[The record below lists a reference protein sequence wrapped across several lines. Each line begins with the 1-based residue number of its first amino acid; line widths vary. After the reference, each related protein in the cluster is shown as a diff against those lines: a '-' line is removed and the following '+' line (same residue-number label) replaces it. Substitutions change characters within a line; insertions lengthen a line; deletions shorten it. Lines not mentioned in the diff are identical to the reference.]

1 MIPKLLPLSYKP
13 KTNKFINDIFYIIL
27 MKNKFCDLNSL
38 RNESDVEQFFVI
50 KLLEDLGYSDKNII
64 TKGKL
69 KEYKVGKGKKKKSY
83 IPDYVVCLDSKGNRP
98 VLVIDAKHPEQNC
111 LEGVEDSQLYTSI
124 LRRGLKK
131 PKPEQYCI
139 GTNGK
144 GFIVKEYE
152 SNDIKIELQ
161 FEDFNDN
168 KKEYKELK
176 KLLSKDKIEEF
187 YKSRQKFEEEFKFEK
202 PPRKEVNGIFRACHN
217 LIWKKEKKK
226 PTEAFYEF
234 SKLFFVKLYYDRQ
247 LNNLLKE
254 KEKNGEEKKLEPK
267 EVIFSVKWIEE
278 QEPVEKNPVNTI
290 LFKNLRNELERQIR
304 EEKKKRI
311 LKPNEQLRLEVSTI
325 KEVVRYL
332 EHLNL
337 FGIDEELNGRMF
349 EQFLS
354 ATIRGKDLGQFFTP
368 RTVVKFMTKMADI
381 QVKDNN
387 IDNVLD
393 AFCGSGGFLVEAMAQ
408 TFNIV
413 NKKGSKTDIEIQKIK
428 DDIVGNHLWGIDAD
442 KGELLPISKVARMNM
457 YLHGDGSNRIYWLPD
472 SLDKEIIIET
482 TDEEMKREAEELKGL
497 LEEGMKFDVI
507 LTNPPFSM
515 KYEKKDK
522 AEKRILEQYEISK
535 NKGKLMTS
543 LNSNVLSI
551 ERYTDLLKP
560 HGKYLTIIDESVLN
574 TQTASKFRNFIK
586 KHFIIRAVISLP
598 RNTFVNQDTNVKTS
612 ILYLIK
618 KERED
623 EEQPDVFMAISNDVG
638 HSDSGKEDLRKLDLY
653 YEKDDNEKI
662 INQDIKKTILDAYW
676 EFIGK

>member
-1 MIPKLLPLSYKP
+1 
-13 KTNKFINDIFYIIL
+13 
-27 MKNKFCDLNSL
+27 MKNKFCKKEVL
-38 RNESDVEQFFVI
+38 RNESDVEQFFLI
-50 KLLEDLGYSDKNII
+50 RLINDIGYDDKNII
-64 TKGKL
+64 TKAKL
-69 KEYKVGKGKKKKSY
+69 KEYKIGKGKKKKSY
-83 IPDYVVCLDSKGNRP
+83 IPDYVVCLDTKGNKP
-98 VLVIDAKHPEQNC
+98 VLVIDAKHPDQNS
-111 LEGVEDSQLYTSI
+111 LDGVEDAQLYTSI

-139 GTNGK
+139 GSNGNE
-144 GFIVKEYE
+144 FVVKEYE
-152 SNDIKIELQ
+152 SDEIKLKLN
-161 FEDFNDN
+161 FEDFTEDN
-168 KKEYKELK
+168 SKYKKLK
-176 KLLSKDKIEEF
+176 DLLSKEKIEEF
-187 YKSRQKFEEEFKFEK
+187 YKSGQKFEEEFEFIR

-247 LNNLLKE
+247 LNKVFKE
-254 KEKNGEEKKLEPK
+254 KGKIEPK
-267 EVIFSVKWIEE
+267 DVIFSVRWIEE
-278 QEPVEKNPVNTI
+278 QEAVEKNPVNTI

-311 LKPNEQLRLEVSTI
+311 LKVEEQLRLEPSTI

-368 RTVVKFMTKMADI
+368 RAVVKFMTKMADLQI
-381 QVKDNN
+381 SNSH

-408 TFNIV
+408 TFEKV
-413 NKKGSKTDIEIQKIK
+413 NNMRSKSDIEKQKLK

-472 SLDKEIIIET
+472 SLDKEIVIET
-482 TDEEMKREAEELKGL
+482 TDEEMKREADELKKQIEDGL
-497 LEEGMKFDVI
+497 KFDVI

-522 AEKRILEQYEISK
+522 SEKRILEQYEISK
-535 NKGKLMTS
+535 TKGKLMAS

-560 HGKYLTIIDESVLN
+560 HGKYLTVIDESVLN
-574 TQTASKFRNFIK
+574 TQTAKKFRNFIK

-618 KERED
+618 KEKE
-623 EEQPDVFMAISNDVG
+623 EEQQPDIFMAISENVG
-638 HSDSGKEDLRKLDLY
+638 HTDAGKEDLSKLDLY
-653 YEKDDNEKI
+653 YEYDDEGNKINKDI
-662 INQDIKKTILDAYW
+662 RKTILDAYFD
-676 EFIGK
+676 FIKNG

>member
-1 MIPKLLPLSYKP
+1 
-13 KTNKFINDIFYIIL
+13 

-69 KEYKVGKGKKKKSY
+69 KEYKIGKGRKKKNY
-83 IPDYVVCLDSKGNRP
+83 IPDYVVCLDRQNNKP
-98 VLVIDAKHPEQNC
+98 VLVIDAKHPEQNS
-111 LEGVEDSQLYTSI
+111 LDGVEDAQLYTSI
-124 LRRGLKK
+124 LRRSLNK

-144 GFIVKEYE
+144 EFIVKEYE
-152 SNDIKIELQ
+152 SDDVKIKLD
-161 FEDFNDN
+161 FADFNDSQL
-168 KKEYKELK
+168 KYK
-176 KLLSKDKIEEF
+176 KLKEILSKKSIEEF
-187 YKSRQKFEEEFKFEK
+187 YKAGQKFEEEFKFER
-202 PPRKEVNGIFRACHN
+202 PLRKEVNGIFRACHN

-247 LNNLLKE
+247 LNKLFKE
-254 KEKNGEEKKLEPK
+254 KGKLEPK
-267 EVIFSVKWIEE
+267 DVFFSVRWIEE
-278 QEPVEKNPVNTI
+278 QETVEKNPVNTI

-304 EEKKKRI
+304 EDKKKRI
-311 LKPNEQLRLEVSTI
+311 LKSDEQLRLEPATI
-325 KEVVRYL
+325 KEAVRYL
-332 EHLNL
+332 QHLNL

-368 RTVVKFMTKMADI
+368 RSVVKFMTKMADI
-381 QVKDNN
+381 QVKDNH
-387 IDNVLD
+387 IDNILD

-408 TFNIV
+408 TFEMV
-413 NKKGSKTDIEIQKIK
+413 NKMRSKSDIERQEIK
-428 DDIVGNHLWGIDAD
+428 DRIVGNHLWGIDAD

-482 TDEEMKREAEELKGL
+482 NDEELKREAEELKKFIESGI
-497 LEEGMKFDVI
+497 KFDVI

-522 AEKRILEQYEISK
+522 SEKRILEQYEIAK
-535 NKGKLMTS
+535 NKGQLMAS

-551 ERYTDLLKP
+551 ERYIDLLKP

-574 TQTASKFRNFIK
+574 TQTAKKFRDFIK

-598 RNTFVNQDTNVKTS
+598 RNTFVNADTNVKTS
-612 ILYLIK
+612 VLYLIK
-618 KERED
+618 KTKSE
-623 EEQPDVFMAISNDVG
+623 EEQPDIFMAISENVG
-638 HSDSGKEDLRKLDLY
+638 HNDAGKEDLSKLDLY
-653 YEKDDNEKI
+653 YEKDDNGEI
-662 INQDIKKTILDAYW
+662 INKVIKKTILNAYFD
-676 EFIGK
+676 FIKND

>member
-1 MIPKLLPLSYKP
+1 ME
-13 KTNKFINDIFYIIL
+13 
-27 MKNKFCDLNSL
+27 NKFCKKEVLK
-38 RNESDVEQFFVI
+38 NESDVEQFFLI
-50 KLLEDLGYSDKNII
+50 RLLQDLGYSDKNII

-69 KEYKVGKGKKKKSY
+69 KDYKVGKGKKKKSY
-83 IPDYVVCLDSKGNRP
+83 IPDYAVCLDAKGNKP

-111 LEGVEDSQLYTSI
+111 LDGVEDAQLYTSI

-144 GFIVKEYE
+144 EFIVKEYE
-152 SNDIKIELQ
+152 SDEIKIKLK
-161 FEDFNDN
+161 FEDFKDN
-168 KKEYKELK
+168 NEEYKKLK
-176 KLLSKDKIEEF
+176 NLLSKKSIEKF
-187 YKSRQKFEEEFKFEK
+187 YKSGQKFEEEFKFER
-202 PPRKEVNGIFRACHN
+202 PQRKEVNGIFRACHN

-234 SKLFFVKLYYDRQ
+234 SKLFFVKLYYDKQ

-254 KEKNGEEKKLEPK
+254 KRKNNEEEKLEPK
-267 EVIFSVKWIEE
+267 EVIFSVRWIEE
-278 QEPVEKNPVNTI
+278 QTEEKNPVNTI

-311 LKPNEQLRLEVSTI
+311 LKQDEQLRLEPSTI

-368 RTVVKFMTKMADI
+368 RSVVKFMTKMADI
-381 QVKDNN
+381 QVSDKH

-408 TFNIV
+408 TFERV
-413 NKKGSKTDIEIQKIK
+413 NKMGAKSDVERENLKKK
-428 DDIVGNHLWGIDAD
+428 IVGNHLWGIDAD

-472 SLDKEIIIET
+472 SLDKEMIIET
-482 TDEEMKREAEELKGL
+482 TNEELKTEAEEIKELIEK
-497 LEEGMKFDVI
+497 GMKFDVI

-515 KYEKKDK
+515 KYEKKDTS
-522 AEKRILEQYEISK
+522 EKRLLEQYEISR
-535 NKGKLMTS
+535 NKGKLMAS

-551 ERYTDLLKP
+551 ERYRDLLEP

-574 TQTASKFRNFIK
+574 TQTAKKFRNFIK

-598 RNTFVNQDTNVKTS
+598 RNTFVNADTNVKTS
-612 ILYLIK
+612 VLYLIK

-623 EEQPDVFMAISNDVG
+623 EEQPDILMAISDNVG

-653 YEKDDNEKI
+653 YEKEDDGKV
-662 INQDIKKTILDAYW
+662 INKDIKKTILDAYW

>member
-1 MIPKLLPLSYKP
+1 
-13 KTNKFINDIFYIIL
+13 

-69 KEYKVGKGKKKKSY
+69 KEYKVGKGQKKKSY
-83 IPDYVVCLDSKGNRP
+83 IPDYVVCLDTKGNKP
-98 VLVIDAKHPEQNC
+98 VLIIDAKHPDQNS
-111 LEGVEDSQLYTSI
+111 LEGVEDAQLYTSI

-144 GFIVKEYE
+144 EFIVKEYE
-152 SNDIKIELQ
+152 SDDVKIKLN
-161 FEDFNDN
+161 FEDFNDSQD
-168 KKEYKELK
+168 KYKELK
-176 KLLSKDKIEEF
+176 KLLTKNSIEEF
-187 YKSRQKFEEEFKFEK
+187 YKSGQRFEEEFKFER

-247 LNNLLKE
+247 LNKILKE
-254 KEKNGEEKKLEPK
+254 KGKLEPK
-267 EVIFSVKWIEE
+267 DVIFSVRWIEE
-278 QEPVEKNPVNTI
+278 QEAVEKNPVNTI
-290 LFKNLRNELERQIR
+290 LFKNLREILEKQIR

-311 LKPNEQLRLEVSTI
+311 IKPNEQLRLETSTI

-368 RTVVKFMTKMADI
+368 RAVVKFMTKMADI
-381 QVKDNN
+381 QVKNDH
-387 IDNVLD
+387 IDNILD

-408 TFNIV
+408 TFEMV
-413 NKKGSKTDIEIQKIK
+413 NKMKSKTDIEKQKIK

-472 SLDKEIIIET
+472 SLDKEIVIET
-482 TDEEMKREAEELKGL
+482 TDEEMKREAEELEKL
-497 LEEGMKFDVI
+497 IEKGMKFDVV

-522 AEKRILEQYEISK
+522 SEKRILEQYEISK
-535 NKGKLMTS
+535 NDGQLMAS

-560 HGKYLTIIDESVLN
+560 RGKYLTIIDESVLN
-574 TQTASKFRNFIK
+574 TQTARKFRDFIK
-586 KHFIIRAVISLP
+586 KHFIIRAVVSLP

-623 EEQPDVFMAISNDVG
+623 EEQPDIFMAISDNVG
-638 HSDSGKEDLRKLDLY
+638 HSDAGKEDLKKLDLY
-653 YEKDDNEKI
+653 HEKDDSGKI
-662 INQDIKKTILDAYW
+662 INDDIKKTILDAYW

>member
-1 MIPKLLPLSYKP
+1 
-13 KTNKFINDIFYIIL
+13 

-69 KEYKVGKGKKKKSY
+69 KEYKVGKGQKKKSY
-83 IPDYVVCLDSKGNRP
+83 IPDYVVCLDTKGNKP
-98 VLVIDAKHPEQNC
+98 VLVIDAKHPDQNSM
-111 LEGVEDSQLYTSI
+111 EGVEDAQLYTSI
-124 LRRGLKK
+124 LRRGLNK

-144 GFIVKEYE
+144 EFIVKEYE
-152 SNDIKIELQ
+152 SDDIKMQLN

-168 KKEYKELK
+168 KEKYKKLKE
-176 KLLSKDKIEEF
+176 LLSKGAIEEF
-187 YKSRQKFEEEFKFEK
+187 YKSGHKFEGEFKFER
-202 PPRKEVNGIFRACHN
+202 PQRKEVNGIFRACHN

-247 LNNLLKE
+247 LKEILK
-254 KEKNGEEKKLEPK
+254 KKGKLEPK
-267 EVIFSVKWIEE
+267 DVIFSVRWIEE
-278 QEPVEKNPVNTI
+278 QTEEKNPVNTI
-290 LFKNLRNELERQIR
+290 LFKNLREILERQIR

-311 LKPNEQLRLEVSTI
+311 LKQNEQLRLEPSTI

-368 RTVVKFMTKMADI
+368 RAVVKFMTKMADI
-381 QVKDNN
+381 QVKDSH

-408 TFNIV
+408 TFGIV
-413 NKKGSKTDIEIQKIK
+413 NDKMKSKTDIEKQEIK

-472 SLDKEIIIET
+472 SLDKEMIIET
-482 TDEEMKREAEELKGL
+482 TDEEMKKEAEELKEL
-497 LEEGMKFDVI
+497 IEKGMKFDII

-535 NKGKLMTS
+535 NKGQLMS
-543 LNSNVLSI
+543 AFNSNVLSI

-574 TQTASKFRNFIK
+574 TQTARKFRSFIK

-618 KERED
+618 KEREN
-623 EEQPDVFMAISNDVG
+623 EEQPDVFMAISDNVG
-638 HSDSGKEDLRKLDLY
+638 HSDAGKEDLRKLDLY
-653 YEKDDNEKI
+653 YEKEDDGKI
-662 INQDIKKTILDAYW
+662 INKEIKKTILDAYW

>member
-1 MIPKLLPLSYKP
+1 
-13 KTNKFINDIFYIIL
+13 
-27 MKNKFCDLNSL
+27 MKNKFCDSNTL
-38 RNESDVEQFFVI
+38 RNESDVEQFFII
-50 KLLEDLGYSDKNII
+50 KLLYDLGYSDKNIL
-64 TKGKL
+64 TKSHL
-69 KEYKVGKGKKKKSY
+69 KSYKIEKGKKKKEY
-83 IPDYVVCLDSKGNRP
+83 IPDYVICLDTRGDKP
-98 VLVIDAKHPEQNC
+98 VLVIDAKSPEQSS
-111 LEGVEDSQLYTSI
+111 LDGVEDSQLYTSI
-124 LRRGLKK
+124 LRRNLKK

-139 GTNGK
+139 GSNGK
-144 GFIVKEYE
+144 EFIVKEYE
-152 SNDIKIELQ
+152 SDDIKIKLD
-161 FEDFNDN
+161 FEDFNDDN
-168 KKEYKELK
+168 DKYKKLK
-176 KLLSKDKIEEF
+176 QLLSKEKIEGF
-187 YKSRQKFEEEFKFEK
+187 YKSGQKFEEGFEFKR

-247 LNNLLKE
+247 LNKLFKE
-254 KEKNGEEKKLEPK
+254 KGKLEPK
-267 EVIFSVKWIEE
+267 DVFFSVRWIEE
-278 QEPVEKNPVNTI
+278 QEAVEKNPINTI
-290 LFKNLRNELERQIR
+290 LFKNLRDELERQIR

-311 LKPNEQLRLEVSTI
+311 LKPNEQLRLEPSTI

-381 QVKDNN
+381 QVKDDY
-387 IDNVLD
+387 IDNILD

-408 TFNIV
+408 TF
-413 NKKGSKTDIEIQKIK
+413 KKVDSMRAKSDIEKQRLK
-428 DDIVGNHLWGIDAD
+428 DKIVGNHLWGVDAD

-457 YLHGDGSNRIYWLPD
+457 YLYGDGSNRIYWLPD
-472 SLDKEIIIET
+472 SLDKEMIIET
-482 TDEEMKREAEELKGL
+482 TDEEIKREAEELKGFIKS
-497 LEEGMKFDVI
+497 GMKFDVI

-522 AEKRILEQYEISK
+522 SEKRILEQYEISK
-535 NKGKLMTS
+535 NKGKLMAS

-551 ERYTDLLKP
+551 ERYKDLLKP
-560 HGKYLTIIDESVLN
+560 HGKYLTVIDESVLN
-574 TQTASKFRNFIK
+574 TQTARKFRDFIK
-586 KHFIIRAVISLP
+586 RHFIIRAVISLP

-618 KERED
+618 KED
-623 EEQPDVFMAISNDVG
+623 ETEKQPDIFMAISENVG
-638 HSDSGKEDLRKLDLY
+638 HSDAGKEDLRKLDLY
-653 YEKDDNEKI
+653 YEKDDDNKI
-662 INQDIKKTILDAYW
+662 INQEVKKTILDAYW